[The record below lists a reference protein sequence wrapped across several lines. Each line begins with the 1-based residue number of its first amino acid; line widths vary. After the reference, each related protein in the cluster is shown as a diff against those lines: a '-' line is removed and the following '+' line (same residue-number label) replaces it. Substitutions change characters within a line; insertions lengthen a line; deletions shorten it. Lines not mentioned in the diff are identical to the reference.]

1 MLKESLTFFSRHL
14 LKLRACKIA
23 VKSDILIYKKIYKL
37 NENVS
42 KLI

>member
-23 VKSDILIYKKIYKL
+23 VKSDILIFKKIQKIDDYY
-37 NENVS
+37 
-42 KLI
+42 